1 MVNHYL
7 RPGVAVAM
15 AVISACVTLPA
26 PSVGPGPAVAIAA
39 PVDETWASALD
50 QLAEQGIAIRTVDR
64 NAGFIATE
72 TIGLPLFSK
81 DPGAWAD
88 CGTFASFRYAPTV
101 VDYTIFVRGS
111 STTSSMKTSA
121 RYRLLKS
128 ADEVPTDCVSTGA
141 FERSFDVSTKQRAEF
156 TR

>member
-1 MVNHYL
+1 MINHYL

-15 AVISACVTLPA
+15 AGISACVTLPA
-26 PSVGPGPAVAIAA
+26 PSVGPRPAVAIAA
-39 PVDETWASALD
+39 SVEKTWASALD
-50 QLAEQGIAIRTVDR
+50 QLAEQGITIRTVDR

-81 DPGAWAD
+81 DPGTWAD
-88 CGTFASFRYAPTV
+88 CGTFAGFRYAPTV
-101 VDYTIFVRGS
+101 VDYSIFVRGNI
-111 STTSSMKTSA
+111 TASSMTTRA

-128 ADEVPTDCVSTGA
+128 ADEVPTDCVSTGIS
-141 FERSFDVSTKQRAEF
+141 ERSFDASTKQRAEL